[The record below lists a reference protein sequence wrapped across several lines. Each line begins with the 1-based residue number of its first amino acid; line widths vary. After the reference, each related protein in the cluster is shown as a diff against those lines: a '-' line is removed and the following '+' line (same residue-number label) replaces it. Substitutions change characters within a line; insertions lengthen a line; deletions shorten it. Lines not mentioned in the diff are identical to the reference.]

1 MDRLIEALQQQLLPA
16 AAHNAGR
23 ILPRRRLGQ
32 SAVADQ
38 GFIEAYPYATH
49 SHTYF
54 EGMWLLR
61 GSAHMKIDGEI
72 HALQPND
79 FCLLPPRVLH
89 ADLYNKSTPPYES
102 LWFSYRP
109 EMVNA
114 HLFRYEPLG
123 QWHSVTYSQVS
134 SGPAIAGILLSLQS
148 ELAEEHSHSEL
159 VCRALLVQ
167 LAAWLLRAI
176 ENAAS
181 LGDRQ
186 GPGHASQRA
195 LAYLRSHYAEGVTL
209 GDVARAAYLSPHYLA
224 SVFKQETGITVMDAL
239 TEIRLAHARRLLL
252 EGRHG
257 VGEIAAAVG
266 YSSPHHFSRLFRRA
280 SGIPPSLY
288 GK

>member
-1 MDRLIEALQQQLLPA
+1 M
-16 AAHNAGR
+16 
-23 ILPRRRLGQ
+23 
-32 SAVADQ
+32 ADQ

-79 FCLLPPRVLH
+79 FCLLPPQVLH

-114 HLFRYEPLG
+114 HIFRYEPVG
-123 QWHSVTYSQVS
+123 QWHSVTYNHVS
-134 SGPAIAGILLSLQS
+134 SGPAMAGILLSLQS
-148 ELAEEHSHSEL
+148 ELAEDSAYSEQAG
-159 VCRALLVQ
+159 CALLAQ
-167 LAAWLLRAI
+167 LAVWLLRAM
-176 ENAAS
+176 EDAARID
-181 LGDRQ
+181 DRV
-186 GPGHASQRA
+186 GVPGHASQRA
-195 LAYLRSHYAEGVTL
+195 LNYLRVHYAENVTL

-224 SVFKQETGITVMDAL
+224 SVFKQETGTTVMDAL
-239 TEIRLAHARRLLL
+239 TEIRLSHARRLLL
-252 EGRHG
+252 EGRQS

-266 YSSPHHFSRLFRRA
+266 YGSPHHFSRLFRRA
-280 SGIPPSLY
+280 SGLPPSRY